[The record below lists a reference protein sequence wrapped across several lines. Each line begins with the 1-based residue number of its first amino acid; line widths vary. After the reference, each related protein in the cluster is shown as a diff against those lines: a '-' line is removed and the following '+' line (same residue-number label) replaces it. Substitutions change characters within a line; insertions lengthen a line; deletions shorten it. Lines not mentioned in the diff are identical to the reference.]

1 MKDTRST
8 PRMLQ
13 AVDLSMPIA
22 LATLIE
28 SSRFTDVER
37 NLYNGFAFQRLET
50 GRQELQRLA
59 QTGMKPASG

>member
-1 MKDTRST
+1 
-8 PRMLQ
+8 MLQ

-37 NLYNGFAFQRLET
+37 NLYNGFAFNRLET
-50 GRQELQRLA
+50 ARQELQRLA
-59 QTGMKPASG
+59 QTGIKPESG